1 MANIQ
6 LPWEVHGII
15 TPEESVRNMI
25 QVIKSKGI
33 QHSGTFWTW
42 ENKVCNTIF
51 CLTPAD
57 LICSRTHGDS
67 VLSPSLPGT
76 SPNYAPSSDS
86 GIPSHPLTDASY
98 SLPITHDPSLPS
110 TAKPRYSISP
120 NVLLTRSVSHSS
132 LSSPAGNS

>member
-1 MANIQ
+1 MANIE

-51 CLTPAD
+51 CLTLAD
-57 LICSRTHGDS
+57 LTCSRIHGDP
-67 VLSPSLPGT
+67 VLSPSLL
-76 SPNYAPSSDS
+76 SSVS
-86 GIPSHPLTDASY
+86 
-98 SLPITHDPSLPS
+98 
-110 TAKPRYSISP
+110 PRY
-120 NVLLTRSVSHSS
+120 
-132 LSSPAGNS
+132 LSKPCV

>member
-42 ENKVCNTIF
+42 ENKVCNTNF
-51 CLTPAD
+51 YLTLAD
-57 LICSRTHGDS
+57 SACSRMHGD
-67 VLSPSLPGT
+67 LFSPSLL
-76 SPNYAPSSDS
+76 S
-86 GIPSHPLTDASY
+86 
-98 SLPITHDPSLPS
+98 
-110 TAKPRYSISP
+110 SISP
-120 NVLLTRSVSHSS
+120 KH
-132 LSSPAGNS
+132 LSRVCI